1 MPKFFVTDG
10 EIRESSAILTGAN
23 AEHIKV
29 LRRKPG
35 DTIIIS
41 NGQGKDFLCEIQEI
55 AAAGVTVSVREAL
68 TSTTEPSVSCTV
80 LAGFPKGERADY
92 IVQKCTELGANE
104 IIFFLSKRC
113 VARPDTKSMQKK
125 LMRFQK
131 IAESAAKQSGRG
143 IIPRVGAVGSLEE
156 ALDIAALSELVLF
169 MYETGDRISLRE
181 AIERKESLSSVAI
194 ITGPEGGFDPE
205 EAQRIAERGIQP
217 LAMGPRILRCET
229 APVVVLSALMYATDN
244 LQ

>member
-1 MPKFFVTDG
+1 MPKFFVTDS
-10 EIRESSAILTGAN
+10 EIGKSSVVLTGAN
-23 AEHIKV
+23 VDHIKV

-35 DTIIIS
+35 DTILIS
-41 NGQGKDFLCEIQEI
+41 NGQGKDYLCEIEEI
-55 AAAGVTVSVREAL
+55 TAEGVTAAILEEL
-68 TSTTEPSVSCTV
+68 TDSTEPSVACTV

-113 VARPDTKSMQKK
+113 VASPDTKSMQKK
-125 LMRFQK
+125 LVRFQK

-143 IIPRVGAVGSLEE
+143 IIPRVDAVASLEE
-156 ALDIAALSELVLF
+156 ALDIAAVSDLALF
-169 MYETGDRISLRE
+169 MYETGDRISLKQ
-181 AIERKESLSSVAI
+181 AIERAGSIHSAAI

-205 EAQRIAERGIQP
+205 EAELIASRGMQP
-217 LAMGPRILRCET
+217 IAMGPRILRCET
-229 APVVVLSALMYATDN
+229 APTVVLSALMYATDN